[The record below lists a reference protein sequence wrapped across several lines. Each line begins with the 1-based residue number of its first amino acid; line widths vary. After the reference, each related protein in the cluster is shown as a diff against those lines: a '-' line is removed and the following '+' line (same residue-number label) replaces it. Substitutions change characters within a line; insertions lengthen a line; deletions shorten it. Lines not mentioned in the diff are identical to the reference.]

1 MTAPEH
7 GLHRSLYSHVGLAD
21 VRYLSGTKRS
31 PVPDIPI
38 IGFSP
43 QHETDLT
50 GTGVSFA
57 QAPPKAIQ
65 RLPLRPQQA
74 IARPSLPP
82 FSVAM
87 SIVYV
92 LGLLGTGLY
101 FLLSN

>member
-1 MTAPEH
+1 
-7 GLHRSLYSHVGLAD
+7 
-21 VRYLSGTKRS
+21 
-31 PVPDIPI
+31 VPNIPI

-43 QHETDLT
+43 QLETDPT
-50 GTGVSFA
+50 GTGVPFV
-57 QAPPKAIQ
+57 QAPPKAMQ

-82 FSVAM
+82 FPVAI

-92 LGLLGTGLY
+92 LALLGTGLY